1 MQINK
6 IILILLLIIG
16 FASCQ
21 PKEKYDWEVGLSAP
35 KYYSSS
41 PSVRFFYKGKSV
53 GSASANIGIQP
64 GWVETAGG
72 YASGKEEDEIPD
84 SLHVEWLCGTDRY
97 YYKGDFVLPRK
108 KMIKFFQNPI
118 TNLNGLSREYSLIIV
133 GTAPGGNVT
142 VWLGAGSILTEIAK
156 FKAENTGIWKE
167 NDKDYDKYWGNI
179 DDNIKYK
186 NKDFNVYHYLHGI
199 DYKVWEKGEKEY
211 NYDVGFT
218 SQDGNIKMSLLTFFS
233 KAGTVFQPDT
243 YSETPFTIDKS
254 QWSKVSYQVN
264 NNIIKKEPLPIM
276 MRVEI
281 LDKKHTNLYFS
292 TDVVLPLDFKKK
304 YLTTYLDTVTNKK
317 ENYNRIVIGIY
328 SDYTKGII
336 WLEGK
341 NKRIKLMGF
350 KNFIRNKEQENNYQS
365 GGYSLPKN
373 FEFPKWEGR
382 EKLIKPDLE
391 FWQEE

>member
-6 IILILLLIIG
+6 IILIFLVITS

-21 PKEKYDWEVGLSAP
+21 PKEKFDWEVGLSAP

-64 GWVETAGG
+64 GWGETAGG

-218 SQDGNIKMSLLTFFS
+218 SQDGNIKISSTIFYS
-233 KAGTVFQPDT
+233 KSGTVFQPDT

-254 QWSKVSYQVN
+254 KWSKVSYMQN
-264 NNIIKKEPLPIM
+264 NNRIKNKSLPVQIDLRLEYITDESKSFNTNIILPKKFN
-276 MRVEI
+276 EI
-281 LDKKHTNLYFS
+281 FS
-292 TDVVLPLDFKKK
+292 KK
-304 YLTTYLDTVTNKK
+304 YVDSLTGKT
-317 ENYNRIVIGIY
+317 EQFNRIIIGSY
-328 SDYTKGII
+328 SGGKKGVI

-341 NKRIKLMGF
+341 NKRMKVMDF
-350 KNFIRNKEQENNYQS
+350 KAYYRFDDEYIMNM

-391 FWQEE
+391 FWQEK